1 MLQTILSQSSLSR
14 VCHDPHVSPSL
25 CRAYTGPCSA
35 TKNLINTL
43 SAAGGEANEE
53 TLGFLTAGWLILIHT
68 RKYVSSIKP

>member
-14 VCHDPHVSPSL
+14 VCHGPHVSPSL

-35 TKNLINTL
+35 TKDKINTLFSLSL

-53 TLGFLTAGWLILIHT
+53 ALG
-68 RKYVSSIKP
+68 V